1 MKKYFVIMNKG
12 DEFEEE
18 FERVED
24 AIIEAE
30 YSFAHLTENEKKG
43 YSGFYI
49 LETENLDIEED
60 DYMDGD
66 IIRDLL
72 MEWRLLKD
80 LERYGIFETQEGKT
94 KDCCDV
100 LVGTRHGLKDF
111 WLKGLP
117 FFDESGREVG
127 YDEALELY
135 GEDGLSQEIWDDLD
149 YRDNILYWAKTE
161 GFDQIIEEA
170 KKQPLWY

>member
-1 MKKYFVIMNKG
+1 MTRFK
-12 DEFEEE
+12 D
-18 FERVED
+18 
-24 AIIEAE
+24 
-30 YSFAHLTENEKKG
+30 
-43 YSGFYI
+43 
-49 LETENLDIEED
+49 
-60 DYMDGD
+60 
-66 IIRDLL
+66 
-72 MEWRLLKD
+72 LKD
-80 LERYGIFETQEGKT
+80 TITRCEVLETQEGKT
-94 KDCCDV
+94 RDFCDILIAGDKD
-100 LVGTRHGLKDF
+100 GKDI
-111 WLKGLP
+111 WLKGVP

>member
-49 LETENLDIEED
+49 LATENLDIEED
-60 DYMDGD
+60 GYMDGD
-66 IIRDLL
+66 VVKDFLE
-72 MEWRLLKD
+72 EWKVKKALNRFDVEIEERNKSLTFRFWSKELSRWIVVNNVPFFNEDGKKTSREAA
-80 LERYGIFETQEGKT
+80 LEELGAYEEGEDALTDTDSDYWGWYGIDRREA
-94 KDCCDV
+94 V
-100 LVGTRHGLKDF
+100 IDF
-111 WLKGLP
+111 
-117 FFDESGREVG
+117 
-127 YDEALELY
+127 ALEQL
-135 GEDGLSQEIWDDLD
+135 
-149 YRDNILYWAKTE
+149 NIK
-161 GFDQIIEEA
+161 I
-170 KKQPLWY
+170 

>member
-1 MKKYFVIMNKG
+1 MKYLSIYMKGDWFV
-12 DEFEEE
+12 DEFETAQE
-18 FERVED
+18 
-24 AIIEAE
+24 AIDCAAE
-30 YSFAHLTENEKKG
+30 TFNHLTEREKEAAEG
-43 YSGFYI
+43 LYV
-49 LETENLDIEED
+49 LESVNPAEEAD
-60 DYMDGD
+60 NHLDGD

-80 LERYGIFETQEGKT
+80 LERYGIVETQEGKT

-100 LVGTRHGLKDF
+100 LVRTRRGLKDF

-117 FFDESGREVG
+117 FFDESGYEIG
-127 YDEALELY
+127 YDKALELY